1 MDPRLAY
8 DTLDIISNEAYR
20 NGPPHELY
28 TLMRREAPVLKHRGI
43 DPGSPAWFWALTR
56 HTDVVEVSRQFQI
69 YSSAKKG
76 ALMNQDRPDLEV
88 ARMMIDQDPPE
99 HTRLR
104 NLVNRGFTPK
114 AVRMLEDHFRDV
126 AERLIR
132 EAVAEGEV
140 DFVDKVSAELPLIAI
155 AELLGVPH
163 EDRRKVFEW
172 SNRMIGATDPDMS
185 GGLDDAAAA
194 SIELYMY
201 ANELGAQRRAEPR
214 NDLISM
220 LVSAEG
226 NDQLS
231 EHEFDLFVLL
241 LSVAGNETTRNG
253 ISHGVLALIDHP
265 HAYAELRADPSLIPE
280 RGGGDAPLGH
290 AGQQLRA
297 HRHVRRRAPR
307 RADQGGRRGVHAVRQ
322 RQPRRGRLHR
332 PVHLRH
338 PPQPEPARH
347 LRRWRPALLPRV
359 QPGQD
364 GDARPVR
371 AARRPGVD
379 HRAVGRRTQA
389 AQLVRSRHQEAPRSP
404 HRIEALTR

>member
-43 DPGSPAWFWALTR
+43 DPGSPAWFWALSR

-140 DFVDKVSAELPLIAI
+140 DFVDRVSAELPLIAI

-265 HAYAELRADPSLIPE
+265 HAYAELRADPSLIPSAVE
-280 RGGGDAPLGH
+280 EMLRWATPVNNFVRTATCDVELHGVQIKEGDAVCMLYASANRDEDVFTDPFTFDIHRNPNPHVTFGGGGPHFCLGFNL
-290 AGQQLRA
+290 AKMEMRVLFEQLVAQVSTIELLGDVPKLRSSF
-297 HRHVRRRAPR
+297 
-307 RADQGGRRGVHAVRQ
+307 VH
-322 RQPRRGRLHR
+322 GIKKL
-332 PVHLRH
+332 
-338 PPQPEPARH
+338 
-347 LRRWRPALLPRV
+347 
-359 QPGQD
+359 
-364 GDARPVR
+364 PVR
-371 AARRPGVD
+371 
-379 HRAVGRRTQA
+379 
-389 AQLVRSRHQEAPRSP
+389 
-404 HRIEALTR
+404 LTA

>member
-265 HAYAELRADPSLIPE
+265 HAYAELRADPSLIPSAVE
-280 RGGGDAPLGH
+280 EMLRWATPVNNFVRTATCDVELHGVRIKEGDAVCMLYASANRDEDVFTDPFTFDIHRNPNPHVTFGGGGPHFCLGFNL
-290 AGQQLRA
+290 AKMEMRVLFEQLVAQVSTIELLGDVPKLRSSF
-297 HRHVRRRAPR
+297 
-307 RADQGGRRGVHAVRQ
+307 VH
-322 RQPRRGRLHR
+322 GIKKL
-332 PVHLRH
+332 
-338 PPQPEPARH
+338 
-347 LRRWRPALLPRV
+347 
-359 QPGQD
+359 
-364 GDARPVR
+364 PVR
-371 AARRPGVD
+371 
-379 HRAVGRRTQA
+379 
-389 AQLVRSRHQEAPRSP
+389 
-404 HRIEALTR
+404 LTA

>member
-185 GGLDDAAAA
+185 GGLYDAAAA

-265 HAYAELRADPSLIPE
+265 HAYAELRADPSLIPSAVE
-280 RGGGDAPLGH
+280 EMLRWATPVNNFVRTATCDVELHGVQIKEGDAVCMLYASANRDEDVFTDPFTFDIHRNPNPHVTFGGGGPHFCLGFNL
-290 AGQQLRA
+290 AKMEMRVLFEQLVAQVSTIELLGDVPKLRSSF
-297 HRHVRRRAPR
+297 
-307 RADQGGRRGVHAVRQ
+307 VH
-322 RQPRRGRLHR
+322 GIKKL
-332 PVHLRH
+332 
-338 PPQPEPARH
+338 
-347 LRRWRPALLPRV
+347 
-359 QPGQD
+359 
-364 GDARPVR
+364 PVR
-371 AARRPGVD
+371 
-379 HRAVGRRTQA
+379 
-389 AQLVRSRHQEAPRSP
+389 
-404 HRIEALTR
+404 LTA